1 MVLPRVT
8 RHFVSAY
15 HLLSLRR
22 VWSGC
27 ALLFVLP
34 AVPAAP
40 LNGLVENS
48 PFSPGK
54 PDGVQSA
61 AAPLEFRGT
70 FVDGGERFFSVHDM
84 GSRTSAWA
92 MIGEGGL
99 PFVIR
104 SYEPETHILV
114 VERQGVLHRLPLRR
128 PSPAQASPGAAESV
142 ARLPKG
148 APVAPGGPPAP
159 GRALQT
165 MPASD
170 PNSGPGVALNS
181 PAEAAKLAEIA
192 AEIRR
197 RRELRAKAAAIAPPE
212 ANQP

>member
-1 MVLPRVT
+1 MVLPPVT

-27 ALLFVLP
+27 ALLCILP
-34 AVPAAP
+34 AISAAP

-48 PFSPGK
+48 PFAPGK
-54 PDGVQSA
+54 PAGVQSA

-70 FVDGGERFFSVHDM
+70 FVDGGERFFSVHDL

-114 VERQGVLHRLPLRR
+114 VEHQGALLRLPLRR
-128 PSPAQASPGAAESV
+128 HSPAPAAPGVADAV
-142 ARLPKG
+142 ARPPKG
-148 APVAPGGPPAP
+148 APVAPGGVPAP

-165 MPASD
+165 MPVND
-170 PNSGPGVALNS
+170 PNRGPEVALSS

-197 RRELRAKAAAIAPPE
+197 RRELRAKSTAIVPPE